1 MRREVIDVIAPPI
14 YAAVD
19 FVVIV
24 TPAVAI
30 VVAADQGGMGDAD
43 GRSLVVASVLLGTV
57 HAVVA
62 WARLRSEER
71 IAVRRADMWL
81 AAIDALVVLALA
93 ATLLPLAVLYN
104 FADEHASLAD
114 RGYPVVLLW
123 AGLQAVAV
131 LASEATGR
139 FVFWWLEPHEPLRRG
154 GLSRSDEPVLR
165 R

>member
-1 MRREVIDVIAPPI
+1 MRHEVVDVVAPPV
-14 YAAVD
+14 YAAID

-24 TPAVAI
+24 APALAVM
-30 VVAADQGGMGDAD
+30 VAADRGGMGDAD
-43 GRSLVVASVLLGTV
+43 GRNLVVASILLGTV

-81 AAIDALVVLALA
+81 AAVDALVVLALA
-93 ATLLPLAVLYN
+93 ATLLPLAVLYR

-123 AGLQAVAV
+123 AGLQGVAV
-131 LASEATGR
+131 VASEVTGR
-139 FVFWWLEPHEPLRRG
+139 VVFWWLEPHEPLRRSSVG
-154 GLSRSDEPVLR
+154 RSDEAVLGR
-165 R
+165 